1 MGVPLQESLL
11 RGIAM
16 KDHDVKIAAELKDYQ
31 EFLDYDGQ
39 GNPVVLRRSTSHPG
53 MSEAEANALQAEDSA
68 VRASGK
74 ELFQQS
80 LGQGRLF
87 GSARDVLQWLRG
99 KQD

>member
-1 MGVPLQESLL
+1 
-11 RGIAM
+11 M
-16 KDHDVKIAAELKDYQ
+16 KDHDVKVAGEPKDYQ
-31 EFLDYDGQ
+31 EYLGYDAT

-53 MSEAEANALQAEDSA
+53 MSEAEANALQAEDSIGKA
-68 VRASGK
+68 PGK

-87 GSARDVLQWLRG
+87 GSARDVLQRLRG